1 MNTEFSYP
9 QLNKHYTIE
18 KFVVGSSN
26 KFAHSAATAVAEAPG
41 KTKFNPLLIYGGTGL
56 GKTHLLQSVGNYILS
71 VDPSSIVTYIS
82 SEEFCINFVEAIK
95 NASVEKDSVQK
106 FTSRFRQSDILLMD
120 DIQFFAGKER
130 TQEEFFHIF
139 NTLYQNGKQ
148 IVLTSDLPPASLSG
162 LEDRLIS
169 RFQWGLSV
177 DIQPPDLETRIA
189 ILEKKAEEGNLN
201 LPKEILNYIA
211 ENISSNIR
219 ELEGA
224 VRRLLA
230 FASIHK
236 SDITLELAKDALKD
250 NIKTGTKSKI
260 SIDTIIEKTADF
272 YKVPVNN
279 IREKNKRKEVAFC
292 RQVAMYISKTM
303 TNHSLKS
310 IGLNFGGRDHST
322 VIHAVNTVEELIK
335 NDENVKRDV
344 EMIIKSL
351 E

>member
-1 MNTEFSYP
+1 MSTEFSYP

-71 VDPSSIVTYIS
+71 VNPSAIVTYIS
-82 SEEFCINFVEAIK
+82 SEEFLINFIESMK
-95 NASVEKDSVQK
+95 NNSVKA

-120 DIQFFAGKER
+120 DIQFFAGKES

-162 LEDRLIS
+162 LQDRLIS

-189 ILEKKAEEGNLN
+189 ILEKKAEEGNLS

-335 NDENVKRDV
+335 NDEGVKRDV
-344 EMIIKSL
+344 ESIIKSL